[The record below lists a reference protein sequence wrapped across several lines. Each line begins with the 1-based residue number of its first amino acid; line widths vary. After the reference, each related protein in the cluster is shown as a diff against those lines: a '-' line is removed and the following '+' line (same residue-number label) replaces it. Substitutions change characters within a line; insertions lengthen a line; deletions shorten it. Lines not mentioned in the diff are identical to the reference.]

1 MRSRKLR
8 PKPVMPSGPVRPDSD
23 GATQRASVPDGEPDE
38 ADFEGPD
45 TAPLK
50 SSGFQ
55 QMGGAIGSAIAG
67 IEQQVFGRPPPG
79 PVLIRHIVPSG
90 MKGPDGIDYVLDFPE
105 DAPGPPPPTKTGSTR
120 IGG

>member
-1 MRSRKLR
+1 MPPGPSR
-8 PKPVMPSGPVRPDSD
+8 PAAGNTTGVG
-23 GATQRASVPDGEPDE
+23 VPDGEPDE
-38 ADFEGPD
+38 ADFEGPA

-50 SSGFQ
+50 TSGFQ

-79 PVLIRHIVPSG
+79 PVLVRHVVPSG

-105 DAPGPPPPTKTGSTR
+105 DAPGPPPPSQTGSTR

>member
-1 MRSRKLR
+1 MPPGPSR
-8 PKPVMPSGPVRPDSD
+8 P
-23 GATQRASVPDGEPDE
+23 AASSTTGVGVPDGEPDE
-38 ADFEGPD
+38 ADFEGPA
-45 TAPLK
+45 TPALK
-50 SSGFQ
+50 TSGFQ

-79 PVLIRHIVPSG
+79 PVLVRHVVPSG

-105 DAPGPPPPTKTGSTR
+105 DAPGPPPPSQTGSTR

>member
-1 MRSRKLR
+1 MPPGPSR
-8 PKPVMPSGPVRPDSD
+8 PANADTAPAG
-23 GATQRASVPDGEPDE
+23 GPDGEPDE

-90 MKGPDGIDYVLDFPE
+90 IKGPDGIEYLLDFPE
-105 DAPGPPPPTKTGSTR
+105 DAPGPPPQSATGGTR